1 MCHERLPGL
10 PLCWSSVILSTQ
22 GMGEEK
28 VITSPIWL
36 PATVAAGALQAWRTA
51 VQKRVSH
58 SMSVNAAGLVRY
70 LYGLPFALMLVAGYE
85 MLFAPGG
92 FPVLGRWFLL
102 FCAAG
107 GLAQIVA
114 TNLLIMAF
122 SYRNFVVGTAY
133 SKTEAVQGAILSF
146 LLLGER
152 LSPLSWAGIGC
163 GVLGVMVLSTGGR
176 RMGPMDFVRA
186 LGQPAALCGIASGF
200 FFALTAIG
208 IRRATQEV
216 ATPHPIRAALIVL
229 ATTICLQV
237 AMQGCYLFLREREQV
252 RAVFANWRVA
262 GQVGLLSSIG
272 SACWFT
278 GFATAPVALVRIV
291 GQVEVAF
298 TFAFSRFY
306 LGERMMRSEGLGLIL
321 VVTGVILALAGTR

>member
-1 MCHERLPGL
+1 M
-10 PLCWSSVILSTQ
+10 
-22 GMGEEK
+22 
-28 VITSPIWL
+28 ITSPIWL
-36 PATVAAGALQAWRTA
+36 PATITAGALQAWRTA

-70 LYGLPFALMLVAGYE
+70 LYGLPFALILAGIYE
-85 MLFAPGG
+85 TFFAPGG
-92 FPVLGRWFLL
+92 FPTLGPTFPL

-107 GLAQIVA
+107 GLAQIIA

-122 SYRNFVVGTAY
+122 SHRNFVVGTAY
-133 SKTEAVQGAILSF
+133 SKTEAVQGAALSF

-152 LSPLSWAGIGC
+152 LSPVSWAGIGC
-163 GVLGVMVLSTGGR
+163 GVVGVMVLSTGGK
-176 RMGPMDFVRA
+176 RMGPMDFLRA

-208 IRRATQEV
+208 IRRATQDV
-216 ATPHPIRAALIVL
+216 ATPDPIQAALIVL
-229 ATTICLQV
+229 AVTVCLQV
-237 AMQGCYLFLREREQV
+237 LMQGSYLFLRERDQI
-252 RAVFANWRVA
+252 RTVFAEWRVA
-262 GQVGLLSSIG
+262 GQVGLLSSMG

-306 LGERMMRSEGLGLIL
+306 LGERMMRSEGIGLVL
-321 VVTGVILALAGTR
+321 VVMGVVLALAGAL